1 MQACVFINMY
11 NLCSPF
17 FCCMGVYGFTLS
29 GKQIIQASTLDT
41 IGVLTKVV
49 CLQIKFKHD
58 FAIKESEGNK
68 IHTQIHTHK
77 QFLVQTFPY

>member
-1 MQACVFINMY
+1 
-11 NLCSPF
+11 
-17 FCCMGVYGFTLS
+17 MGVYGFTLS
-29 GKQIIQASTLDT
+29 GKQVIQASTLDT
-41 IGVLTKVV
+41 MGVLTKVV

-77 QFLVQTFPY
+77 QFVVQTFPYWSWFAFLVYS